1 MKKVLSI
8 LLVLCLTVSLGGC
21 GLLGGDEDSLV
32 DPDTGTIYPDHWYHH
47 KEISGLSFKNCIPN
61 DPFLKN
67 SGGVSVPY
75 YPVCSSC
82 HQQGM
87 LSWCVVT
94 MEESYQKGYYCDCG
108 GQTAILIQYNP

>member
-8 LLVLCLTVSLGGC
+8 LLALCLTVSLGGC
-21 GLLGGDEDSLV
+21 GLLGGDEGGLV

-61 DPFLKN
+61 EPFLKN
-67 SGGVSVPY
+67 SGGVYVPY

-87 LSWCVVT
+87 LNWCVVT